1 MPDDSSK
8 SERATRK
15 RGARSAAPARR
26 EVERE
31 APEPVR
37 ERLSERKDRIL
48 RALVHL
54 YVRTGEPVGSD
65 AISQVVRLGVSPA
78 TIRNE
83 LAALEEMGY
92 LTQPHTS
99 AGRIPTDAGYRYFV
113 DSLPQTSRLR
123 DPDRREVIDFFGQ
136 ALADVD
142 EILRGTTHLLS
153 RLTRYAS
160 LALAP
165 SRDASSLARL
175 ELVNLGSVA
184 LVLVVFDTGRVDK
197 RVLELPPETTDEQ
210 LDRLSRGLSER
221 GRGLTLSGARAAV
234 AEEARAA
241 SDPDRTILS
250 RVTDELASI
259 EEPSHGTD
267 HVFLGGAANI
277 AAEGAFQR
285 GDSLREIFEALERET
300 EILELLRDATTRPLA
315 VTIGTENPVTGMW
328 DASVVAAPYGLGE
341 KTLGTIGVVGPTRM
355 DYAAA
360 IVAVRAVAERLSEA
374 VEALSR

>member
-1 MPDDSSK
+1 MAAKEPTGRRRSK
-8 SERATRK
+8 KEADAASPPSRSMERADD
-15 RGARSAAPARR
+15 
-26 EVERE
+26 
-31 APEPVR
+31 
-37 ERLSERKDRIL
+37 RLTERKDRIL

-65 AISQVVRLGVSPA
+65 AISQVIRLGVSSA

-113 DSLPQTSRLR
+113 DSLPQTTRLR
-123 DPDRREVIDFFGQ
+123 DPDRREVVDFFGQ

-175 ELVNLGSVA
+175 ELVNLGSAA

-197 RVLELPPETTDEQ
+197 RVLEIPPEMTDQQ

-221 GRGLTLSGARAAV
+221 SRGRTLSGARAAV
-234 AEEARAA
+234 VEDARMA
-241 SDPDRTILS
+241 SEPDRAVLT
-250 RVTDELASI
+250 RVADELASI
-259 EEPSHGTD
+259 DEPTHGTD

-277 AAEGAFQR
+277 AVEGTFQR
-285 GDSLREIFEALERET
+285 SETLREIFEALERET
-300 EILELLRDATTRPLA
+300 EILALLREATTRPLA

-328 DASVVAAPYGLGE
+328 DASVVAAPYGLAE

-360 IVAVRAVAERLSEA
+360 IAAVRAVAERLSEA